1 MHRAGYA
8 GVLASHATSG
18 AGSRIVGI
26 AVLVLLLLLVLAG
39 VAAIFSRRWR
49 RRASQIIGLTVAG
62 FVAAYL
68 VGRGIAEFWVVD
80 YASPA
85 SYQHS
90 WGGPSLAGVFAV
102 HTGPGLIIVIM
113 TAVWLYRRVRYRQ
126 DRHRR
131 SPG

>member
-1 MHRAGYA
+1 MRIAGLAVA
-8 GVLASHATSG
+8 GL
-18 AGSRIVGI
+18 
-26 AVLVLLLLLVLAG
+26 
-39 VAAIFSRRWR
+39 VAAF
-49 RRASQIIGLTVAG
+49 
-62 FVAAYL
+62 L
-68 VGRGIAEFWVVD
+68 VGRGIAEFWTVD

-113 TAVWLYRRVRYRQ
+113 TSVWLYRRVRYR
-126 DRHRR
+126 DRHQR

>member
-1 MHRAGYA
+1 VR
-8 GVLASHATSG
+8 
-18 AGSRIVGI
+18 
-26 AVLVLLLLLVLAG
+26 
-39 VAAIFSRRWR
+39 
-49 RRASQIIGLTVAG
+49 IIGLAVAG
-62 FVAAYL
+62 LVAAFL
-68 VGRGIAEFWVVD
+68 VGRAIAEFWVVD
-80 YASPA
+80 YANPA
-85 SYQHS
+85 SYQQS

>member
-1 MHRAGYA
+1 MR
-8 GVLASHATSG
+8 
-18 AGSRIVGI
+18 
-26 AVLVLLLLLVLAG
+26 
-39 VAAIFSRRWR
+39 
-49 RRASQIIGLTVAG
+49 IIGLAVAG
-62 FVAAYL
+62 LVAAFL

-80 YASPA
+80 YANPA
-85 SYQHS
+85 SYQQS

-113 TAVWLYRRVRYRQ
+113 TAVWLYRRVRNRQ

>member
-1 MHRAGYA
+1 MR
-8 GVLASHATSG
+8 
-18 AGSRIVGI
+18 
-26 AVLVLLLLLVLAG
+26 
-39 VAAIFSRRWR
+39 
-49 RRASQIIGLTVAG
+49 IIGLAVAG
-62 FVAAYL
+62 LVAAFL

-80 YASPA
+80 YANPA
-85 SYQHS
+85 SYQQS

>member
-1 MHRAGYA
+1 MR
-8 GVLASHATSG
+8 
-18 AGSRIVGI
+18 
-26 AVLVLLLLLVLAG
+26 
-39 VAAIFSRRWR
+39 
-49 RRASQIIGLTVAG
+49 IIGLAVAG
-62 FVAAYL
+62 LVAAFL

-80 YASPA
+80 YANPA
-85 SYQHS
+85 SYQQS
-90 WGGPSLAGVFAV
+90 WGGPNLAGVFAV

>member
-1 MHRAGYA
+1 MR
-8 GVLASHATSG
+8 
-18 AGSRIVGI
+18 
-26 AVLVLLLLLVLAG
+26 
-39 VAAIFSRRWR
+39 
-49 RRASQIIGLTVAG
+49 IIGLAVAG
-62 FVAAYL
+62 LVAAFL

-80 YASPA
+80 YANPP
-85 SYQHS
+85 SYQQS

>member
-1 MHRAGYA
+1 VRIAGLAVA
-8 GVLASHATSG
+8 GL
-18 AGSRIVGI
+18 
-26 AVLVLLLLLVLAG
+26 
-39 VAAIFSRRWR
+39 VAAF
-49 RRASQIIGLTVAG
+49 
-62 FVAAYL
+62 L

-113 TAVWLYRRVRYRQ
+113 TSVWLYRRVRYR
-126 DRHRR
+126 DRQQR

>member
-1 MHRAGYA
+1 MR
-8 GVLASHATSG
+8 
-18 AGSRIVGI
+18 
-26 AVLVLLLLLVLAG
+26 
-39 VAAIFSRRWR
+39 
-49 RRASQIIGLTVAG
+49 IIGLAVAG
-62 FVAAYL
+62 LVAAFL

-80 YASPA
+80 YANPA
-85 SYQHS
+85 SYQQS

-113 TAVWLYRRVRYRQ
+113 TSVWLYRRIRYRQ

>member
-1 MHRAGYA
+1 VRIAGLAVA
-8 GVLASHATSG
+8 GL
-18 AGSRIVGI
+18 
-26 AVLVLLLLLVLAG
+26 
-39 VAAIFSRRWR
+39 VAAF
-49 RRASQIIGLTVAG
+49 
-62 FVAAYL
+62 L

-80 YASPA
+80 YGSPA

-113 TAVWLYRRVRYRQ
+113 TAVWLYRRIQR
-126 DRHRR
+126 RR

>member
-1 MHRAGYA
+1 VRVIGLAVAG
-8 GVLASHATSG
+8 L
-18 AGSRIVGI
+18 
-26 AVLVLLLLLVLAG
+26 
-39 VAAIFSRRWR
+39 VAAF
-49 RRASQIIGLTVAG
+49 
-62 FVAAYL
+62 L
-68 VGRGIAEFWVVD
+68 VGRAIAEFWVVD
-80 YASPA
+80 YANPA
-85 SYQHS
+85 SYQQS

>member
-1 MHRAGYA
+1 VRVIGLAMAG
-8 GVLASHATSG
+8 L
-18 AGSRIVGI
+18 
-26 AVLVLLLLLVLAG
+26 
-39 VAAIFSRRWR
+39 VAAF
-49 RRASQIIGLTVAG
+49 
-62 FVAAYL
+62 L
-68 VGRGIAEFWVVD
+68 VGRAIAEFWVVD
-80 YASPA
+80 YANPA
-85 SYQHS
+85 SYQQS

>member
-1 MHRAGYA
+1 VRIA
-8 GVLASHATSG
+8 GVAL
-18 AGSRIVGI
+18 
-26 AVLVLLLLLVLAG
+26 AVLVLFLVLAG
-39 VAAIFSRRWR
+39 VACIFSRRWR
-49 RRASQIIGLTVAG
+49 RRAPRVIGLTVAG
-62 FVAAYL
+62 FVAVYL

-85 SYQHS
+85 SYQQS

-113 TAVWLYRRVRYRQ
+113 TAVWLYRRVQR
-126 DRHRR
+126 RR

>member
-1 MHRAGYA
+1 M
-8 GVLASHATSG
+8 
-18 AGSRIVGI
+18 
-26 AVLVLLLLLVLAG
+26 
-39 VAAIFSRRWR
+39 
-49 RRASQIIGLTVAG
+49 
-62 FVAAYL
+62 
-68 VGRGIAEFWVVD
+68 VD
-80 YASPA
+80 YANPA
-85 SYQHS
+85 SYQQS

>member
-1 MHRAGYA
+1 MRIA
-8 GVLASHATSG
+8 GV
-18 AGSRIVGI
+18 V
-26 AVLVLLLLLVLAG
+26 VLLLVVFLVGAG
-39 VAAIFSRRWR
+39 VACIFSRRWR
-49 RRASQIIGLTVAG
+49 RAAPRVIGLTLAG
-62 FVAAYL
+62 LVAAFL

-113 TAVWLYRRVRYRQ
+113 MAGWLYRRA
-126 DRHRR
+126 RHRR